1 MRGKRVLFF
10 ASLIFLAVLAV
21 ILATGTGAVS
31 IRPGEVVRVFLDL
44 AGKDPGSGEDTIDTI
59 IWQIR
64 FPRVILAF
72 LIGASLAAAG
82 AAFQGLLQNP
92 LADPYTIGVSSGAAL
107 GATAAILLLPVTGA
121 SSMIHIPLCGFA
133 GAMASLLIVYQ
144 LGRVGGRLPVV
155 TVLLAGVVISS
166 FFSAMI
172 SLSMLFA
179 GEQMR
184 NIFFWLVGGLGMKG
198 WPYVTLT
205 LPYLVLGLAVL
216 LYLSRDLNLILMGE
230 EDALSLGVE
239 VERVKKA
246 ILVAASLLTAG
257 AVSVSGMIGFVGLIV
272 PHAMR
277 ILIGPDHRLL
287 VPASV
292 LGGGIFLVAAD
303 TFARTILSPVE
314 LPVGIITAFVGAP
327 FFMFL
332 LRRHREKYRF

>member
-1 MRGKRVLFF
+1 MRGKRFLFF
-10 ASLIFLAVLAV
+10 VLLALMTLLI
-21 ILATGTGAVS
+21 IIWATGTGAIQ
-31 IRPGEVVRVFLDL
+31 IRPAAVVRVFTDL
-44 AGKDPGSGEDTIDTI
+44 IREGPTAGNTEQTI
-59 IWQIR
+59 IWQVR
-64 FPRVILAF
+64 FPRVLLGF
-72 LIGASLAAAG
+72 LIGAALAAAG

-107 GATAAILLLPVTGA
+107 GATAAILFLPALGLSKTLL
-121 SSMIHIPLCGFA
+121 IPLFA
-133 GAMASLLIVYQ
+133 FFGALIALFIVYQ

-172 SLSMLFA
+172 SMSMIFA

-184 NIFFWLVGGLGMKG
+184 SIFFWLVGGLGQKG
-198 WPYVTLT
+198 WPYVALI
-205 LPYLVLGLAVL
+205 LPYLIVGLTL
-216 LYLSRDLNLILMGE
+216 LIYLARDLNLILLGE
-230 EDALSLGVE
+230 EEALSLGVE

-246 ILVAASLLTAG
+246 VLVAASLITAG
-257 AVSVSGMIGFVGLIV
+257 AVSVSGMIGFVGLII

-287 VPASV
+287 FPASL

-303 TFARTILSPVE
+303 TFARTIISPVE
-314 LPVGIITAFVGAP
+314 IPVGIITAFLGAP

-332 LRRHREKYRF
+332 LRRYREKYRF